1 MKDFKN
7 LNLTN
12 NSGLA
17 DPFVE
22 EAILNIFLTC
32 PDLIQENLGNLNV
45 NCFFNEDHRLI
56 YSTIIELV
64 ENNNLLNLTIIIS
77 KLQDKGILKK
87 IGGLQKIIKIIN
99 RQENFTLL
107 KEYIKI
113 VNEKYFRR
121 LILELGKEILSLAVK
136 YDLTLEEIVN
146 KIYILIEDLNKKKLK
161 EKVYSSAEI
170 IDDIF
175 NDLQTKKTTTT
186 SSYQT
191 SFKDLDSILQGF
203 QKSDLI
209 IIAGRPSMGKTAFSL
224 NIAKNIVEKYQIPII
239 IFSLEMSRQQIIYR
253 FLSSEAQLNSSR
265 LKAGKMTALEW
276 ENLGK
281 SMKIIAELPIFI
293 DDNPNLTL
301 MDIQTKLKNV
311 LLEKK
316 EIGLIIID
324 YLQLMKLPQKLEN
337 RTQEVSHLTRNL
349 KILAKEFNI
358 PIILLSQLSRTVE
371 SRVNKRPMLSDLR
384 ESGCI
389 VKTEISKD
397 KKILKNIKQ
406 EFVDSI
412 IPEKNYYSWNLSNLI
427 QNPEIHFEL
436 KGIKPTYLITLENQ
450 VKIHLTAN
458 HRVFS
463 KNGWIKVYQLT
474 EGVEISCLIK
484 KINSEKF
491 SLESFTKIK
500 KIEYQGTNFV
510 YDKTIPIY
518 HNYFFE
524 GILFHNSIEQD
535 ADIVIMLYREDSFQ
549 ENVLGNQII
558 EFIVAKHRNGPVGT
572 AKLLFSP
579 SITKFR
585 DLQNS

>member
-1 MKDFKN
+1 
-7 LNLTN
+7 
-12 NSGLA
+12 
-17 DPFVE
+17 
-22 EAILNIFLTC
+22 
-32 PDLIQENLGNLNV
+32 
-45 NCFFNEDHRLI
+45 
-56 YSTIIELV
+56 
-64 ENNNLLNLTIIIS
+64 
-77 KLQDKGILKK
+77 
-87 IGGLQKIIKIIN
+87 
-99 RQENFTLL
+99 
-107 KEYIKI
+107 
-113 VNEKYFRR
+113 
-121 LILELGKEILSLAVK
+121 
-136 YDLTLEEIVN
+136 
-146 KIYILIEDLNKKKLK
+146 
-161 EKVYSSAEI
+161 
-170 IDDIF
+170 
-175 NDLQTKKTTTT
+175 
-186 SSYQT
+186 
-191 SFKDLDSILQGF
+191 
-203 QKSDLI
+203 
-209 IIAGRPSMGKTAFSL
+209 
-224 NIAKNIVEKYQIPII
+224 
-239 IFSLEMSRQQIIYR
+239 
-253 FLSSEAQLNSSR
+253 
-265 LKAGKMTALEW
+265 
-276 ENLGK
+276 
-281 SMKIIAELPIFI
+281 
-293 DDNPNLTL
+293 
-301 MDIQTKLKNV
+301 
-311 LLEKK
+311 
-316 EIGLIIID
+316 
-324 YLQLMKLPQKLEN
+324 MKLPFKLEN

-389 VKTEISKD
+389 VKTEIYKD
-397 KKILKNIKQ
+397 TKFLKNVEQ
-406 EFVDSI
+406 EFLNSI

-427 QNPEIHFEL
+427 QNPEINFEL

-491 SLESFTKIK
+491 SLENFTKIK

-549 ENVLGNQII
+549 ENILGNQII

-579 SITKFR
+579 SITKF
-585 DLQNS
+585 LNL

>member
-1 MKDFKN
+1 MEDLKN
-7 LNLTN
+7 TSSLPN
-12 NSGLA
+12 N
-17 DPFVE
+17 FIIE
-22 EAILNIFLTC
+22 EAILNLLLTC
-32 PDLIQENLGNLNV
+32 PNLIQENLGNLNI
-45 NCFFNEDHRLI
+45 NCFLDEDHRLI
-56 YSTIIELV
+56 YSTIVELA
-64 ENNNLLNLTIIIS
+64 ENNNSLNLTLIIS
-77 KLQDKGILKK
+77 KLEDKGILKK
-87 IGGLQKIIKIIN
+87 IGGISRILKIIN
-99 RQENFTLL
+99 RQENFLNLQT
-107 KEYIKI
+107 YIKI
-113 VNEKYFRR
+113 INEKYSRR
-121 LILELGKEILSLAVK
+121 LILELGKEILNLGINSELK
-136 YDLTLEEIVN
+136 LEEILN
-146 KIYILIEDLNKKKLK
+146 RIYNLIENLNQKTLK
-161 EKVYSSAEI
+161 EKLHSSAEVMVG
-170 IDDIF
+170 IF
-175 NDLQTKKTTTT
+175 DDLQTKKNTTTT
-186 SSYQT
+186 SNYKT
-191 SFKDLDSILQGF
+191 YFKDLDSILQGF
-203 QKSDLI
+203 EKSDLI

-224 NIAKNIVEKYQIPII
+224 NIAKNIVENYKLPII

-265 LKAGKMTALEW
+265 LKAGKMTSSEW

-301 MDIQTKLKNV
+301 LDIKTKLKNV

-324 YLQLMKLPQKLEN
+324 YLQLMKLPVKLEN

-389 VKTEISKD
+389 VKTEIYKK
-397 KKILKNIKQ
+397 KKIFKNTES
-406 EFVDSI
+406 EFNNLIV
-412 IPEKNYYSWNLSNLI
+412 PEKNSYSWNLSNLV

-450 VKIHLTAN
+450 VQIHLTAN
-458 HRVFS
+458 HRIFS

-484 KINSEKF
+484 KKNSEKL
-491 SLESFTKIK
+491 SLENFIKIK
-500 KIEYQGTNFV
+500 KMEYQGTNFV

-549 ENVLGNQII
+549 ESTLGNQII

-572 AKLLFSP
+572 AKLFFSP
-579 SITKFR
+579 SITKFS

>member
-1 MKDFKN
+1 MEGSKN
-7 LNLTN
+7 LNLT
-12 NSGLA
+12 STLHDYA
-17 DPFVE
+17 IE
-22 EAILNIFLTC
+22 EAILNIFLIY
-32 PDLIQENLGNLNV
+32 PDLIQENLGNLNI
-45 NCFFNEDHRLI
+45 NCFFDKSHRLI
-56 YSTIIELV
+56 YSTISELAK
-64 ENNNLLNLTIIIS
+64 NNTLLNITIIIS
-77 KLQDKGILKK
+77 KLQDKGIFKE
-87 IGGLQKIIKIIN
+87 IGGLPKIIKIIN
-99 RQENFTLL
+99 RQENFTAL

-113 VNEKYFRR
+113 INEKYFRR
-121 LILELGKEILSLAVK
+121 LILELGKEIENLAVK
-136 YDLTLEEIVN
+136 SDFTLEEIIN
-146 KIYILIEDLNKKKLK
+146 KIYTLIEDLNKKKLK
-161 EKVYSSAEI
+161 EKIYSSAEI

-175 NDLQTKKTTTT
+175 NNFQTKQNETTT
-186 SSYQT
+186 SNYQT

-224 NIAKNIVEKYQIPII
+224 NIAKNIVEKYQIPIV

-253 FLSSEAQLNSSR
+253 FLSSEAELNSSR
-265 LKAGKMTALEW
+265 LKSGKMTSLEW

-301 MDIQTKLKNV
+301 IDIKTKLKNV

-324 YLQLMKLPQKLEN
+324 YLQLMKPHIKLEN
-337 RTQEVSHLTRNL
+337 RTQEISYLTRNL

-389 VKTEISKD
+389 VKTKSFKD
-397 KKILKNIKQ
+397 KKILKNVEQ

-427 QNPEIHFEL
+427 QNPEIQFEL
-436 KGIKPTYLITLENQ
+436 KGIKPTYLITLDNQ

-458 HRVFS
+458 HRVLS

-474 EGVEISCLIK
+474 EQVEISCLIK
-484 KINSEKF
+484 KKN
-491 SLESFTKIK
+491 L
-500 KIEYQGTNFV
+500 
-510 YDKTIPIY
+510 
-518 HNYFFE
+518 
-524 GILFHNSIEQD
+524 
-535 ADIVIMLYREDSFQ
+535 
-549 ENVLGNQII
+549 
-558 EFIVAKHRNGPVGT
+558 
-572 AKLLFSP
+572 
-579 SITKFR
+579 
-585 DLQNS
+585 

>member
-1 MKDFKN
+1 MENQKHANLKKALLPNDF
-7 LNLTN
+7 LI
-12 NSGLA
+12 
-17 DPFVE
+17 E
-22 EAILNIFLTC
+22 ESILNILLTC
-32 PDLIQENLGNLNV
+32 PDQIKENLGNLNI
-45 NCFFNEDHRLI
+45 NYFFDEDHRLI
-56 YSTIIELV
+56 YSTIVELA
-64 ENNNLLNLTIIIS
+64 ENSNLLNLILIIS
-77 KLQDKGILKK
+77 KLEEKAILKK
-87 IGGLQKIIKIIN
+87 IGGIQRITKIIN
-99 RQENFTLL
+99 RQENPVNL
-107 KEYIKI
+107 KKYVEL
-113 VNEKYFRR
+113 VHDKYFRR
-121 LILELGKEILSLAVK
+121 LILELGKEILNLGGNYNLK
-136 YDLTLEEIVN
+136 LEEILH
-146 KIYILIEDLNKKKLK
+146 KIYTLIENLNKKKIK
-161 EKVYSSAEI
+161 EKIYSSAEI
-170 IDDIF
+170 VNDIF
-175 NDLQTKKTTTT
+175 NDIQTKKNTGAF
-186 SSYQT
+186 SYTT

-209 IIAGRPSMGKTAFSL
+209 IVAGRPSMGKTAFSL
-224 NIAKNIVEKYQIPII
+224 NIARNIVEKYKIPII

-265 LKAGKMTALEW
+265 LKTGKMTSLEW

-301 MDIQTKLKNV
+301 TDIQIKLKNV

-324 YLQLMKLPQKLEN
+324 YLQLMKLPVKLGN

-371 SRVNKRPMLSDLR
+371 SRINKRPMLSDLR

-389 VKTEISKD
+389 VKTEISK
-397 KKILKNIKQ
+397 NFQ
-406 EFVDSI
+406 EEFTDLI
-412 IPEKNYYSWNLSNLI
+412 IQEKNHYSWNLSNLI
-427 QNPEIHFEL
+427 QNPEIRFEL

-450 VKIHLTAN
+450 VQIHLTAN
-458 HRVFS
+458 HRIFS

-474 EGVEISCLIK
+474 EGIEISCLIK
-484 KINSEKF
+484 KSNSEKF
-491 SLESFTKIK
+491 SLENFTKIK

-549 ENVLGNQII
+549 ENILGNQII

-579 SITKFR
+579 SITKF
-585 DLQNS
+585 LNL

>member
-1 MKDFKN
+1 MENQKHANLKKALLPNDF
-7 LNLTN
+7 LI
-12 NSGLA
+12 
-17 DPFVE
+17 E
-22 EAILNIFLTC
+22 ESILNILLTC
-32 PDLIQENLGNLNV
+32 PDQIKENLGNLNI
-45 NCFFNEDHRLI
+45 NYFFDEDHRLI
-56 YSTIIELV
+56 YSTIVELA
-64 ENNNLLNLTIIIS
+64 ENSNLLNLILIIS
-77 KLQDKGILKK
+77 KLEEKAILKK
-87 IGGLQKIIKIIN
+87 IGGIQRITKIIN
-99 RQENFTLL
+99 RQENPVNL
-107 KEYIKI
+107 KKYVEL
-113 VNEKYFRR
+113 VHDKYFRR
-121 LILELGKEILSLAVK
+121 LILELGKEILNLGGNYNLK
-136 YDLTLEEIVN
+136 LEEILH
-146 KIYILIEDLNKKKLK
+146 KIYTLIENLNKKKIK
-161 EKVYSSAEI
+161 EKIYSSAEI
-170 IDDIF
+170 VNDIF
-175 NDLQTKKTTTT
+175 NDIQTKKNTGAF
-186 SSYQT
+186 SYTT

-224 NIAKNIVEKYQIPII
+224 NIAKNIVETYKIPII

-265 LKAGKMTALEW
+265 LKAGKMTSLEW

-301 MDIQTKLKNV
+301 VDIKTKLKNV

-324 YLQLMKLPQKLEN
+324 YLQLMKLPTKLEN
-337 RTQEVSHLTRNL
+337 RTQEISHLTRNL

-389 VKTEISKD
+389 VKTESSRN
-397 KKILKNIKQ
+397 KKIFKNTKP
-406 EFVDSI
+406 EFNNLI
-412 IPEKNYYSWNLSNLI
+412 GLEKNYYSWNLSNLI
-427 QNPEIHFEL
+427 QNPEINFEL

-450 VKIHLTAN
+450 VQIHLTAN
-458 HRVFS
+458 HRIFS

-474 EGVEISCLIK
+474 EGIEISCLIK
-484 KINSEKF
+484 KKNSEKL
-491 SLESFTKIK
+491 SLENFTKIK

-549 ENVLGNQII
+549 ETSLGNQII

-572 AKLLFSP
+572 AKLFFSP
-579 SITKFR
+579 SITKFS